1 MRPSAS
7 AKAAVL
13 AIAGAAMFGAAA
25 WLALTPTSTRRLTR
39 LPADAPARL
48 SQFYD
53 RSGAAVP
60 IERFRGKIVVLNLW
74 AAWCGP
80 CIEEMPSLDRLAE
93 KLPQDRYAVI
103 AVSQDRSGAQAAGPA
118 FERLALRRLELYLDP
133 DGKLGAEIGARGM
146 PTTLILGPDGAPL
159 AYREGAAVWDSDETV
174 AYLHGLAKGARPS
187 S

>member
-1 MRPSAS
+1 MGMA
-7 AKAAVL
+7 AQKKAGLL
-13 AIAGAAMFGAAA
+13 AFGAAALFAAAA
-25 WLALTPTSTRRLTR
+25 WLALTPTSPRRFNR

-48 SQFYD
+48 SPFSD
-53 RSGAAVP
+53 ASGAKIA
-60 IERFRGKIVVLNLW
+60 IETFRGRIVVLNLW

-103 AVSQDRSGAQAAGPA
+103 AVSQDRSGAEAARPA
-118 FERLALRRLELYLDP
+118 FERLALRRLQLYLDP
-133 DGKLGAEIGARGM
+133 EGKLGAEIGARGM

-174 AYLHGLAKGARPS
+174 AYLQSLAKGARS